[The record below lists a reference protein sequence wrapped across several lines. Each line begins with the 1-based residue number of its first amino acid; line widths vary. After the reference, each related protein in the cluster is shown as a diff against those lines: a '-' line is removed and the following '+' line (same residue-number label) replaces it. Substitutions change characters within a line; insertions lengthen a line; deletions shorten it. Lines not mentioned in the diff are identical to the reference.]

1 MAGYDLRRFETAFS
15 LYKVHFCCS
24 RNSFDRQYSRA
35 FRLTDDVLSKG
46 KVDLLFVEAAV
57 NDDTNGFSAIEQVR
71 GMEGIV
77 RHALVSNPSMDIMM
91 LHFIYDPFIPKLD
104 KGQMPDVILNHERVA
119 NHYLLPSVNLAS
131 EIAARRRSGEFTWE
145 QFGGTH
151 PHPLGHA

>member
-1 MAGYDLRRFETAFS
+1 M
-15 LYKVHFCCS
+15 CCPKAKS
-24 RNSFDRQYSRA
+24 N
-35 FRLTDDVLSKG
+35 
-46 KVDLLFVEAAV
+46 LLFVEAAV

-119 NHYLLPSVNLAS
+119 NHLPAS
-131 EIAARRRSGEFTWE
+131 FC
-145 QFGGTH
+145 
-151 PHPLGHA
+151 

>member
-1 MAGYDLRRFETAFS
+1 MLQPEFLRPAV
-15 LYKVHFCCS
+15 LPG
-24 RNSFDRQYSRA
+24 A

-91 LHFIYDPFIPKLD
+91 LHFIYDPFIPKLAKAD
-104 KGQMPDVILNHERVA
+104 ADVILNHERVA

-131 EIAARRRSGEFTWE
+131 EIAARCGVVNHM
-145 QFGGTH
+145 GTVWRH
-151 PHPLGHA
+151 TS